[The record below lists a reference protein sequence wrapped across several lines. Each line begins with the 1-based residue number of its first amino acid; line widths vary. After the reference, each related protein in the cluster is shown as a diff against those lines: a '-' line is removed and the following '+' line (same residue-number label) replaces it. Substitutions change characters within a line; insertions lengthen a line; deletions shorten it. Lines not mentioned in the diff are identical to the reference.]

1 MLLRF
6 HTSIR
11 RFSNV
16 MPKAVSSLIE
26 EARNRVVY
34 KEKVP
39 SDIDVSQ
46 SVEPIHIAKIAADAG
61 LNVDEVD
68 LYGSHKA
75 KIHLK
80 ARERL
85 KHVPNGME

>member
-1 MLLRF
+1 MLKLY
-6 HTSIR
+6 SSR
-11 RFSNV
+11 RFSTI
-16 MPKAVSSLIE
+16 MSKAVTSLIE

-46 SVEPIHIAKIAADAG
+46 SVEPIHISKIAADAG

-80 ARERL
+80 VRERL
-85 KHVPNGME
+85 KNVENGVYFN

>member
-61 LNVDEVD
+61 LKVDEVD

-80 ARERL
+80 VRERL